1 MKGIYEEKACSMNTF
16 WDSKGNDGVSE
27 IAPLRKILLIVS
39 FNHSAKIDPS
49 LLSAEAKI

>member
-1 MKGIYEEKACSMNTF
+1 MNTF
-16 WDSKGNDGVSE
+16 WDSEGKDGVSK

>member
-1 MKGIYEEKACSMNTF
+1 MNTF
-16 WDSKGNDGVSE
+16 WDSEGNDGVSE

-39 FNHSAKIDPS
+39 FNRSAKIYPS

>member
-1 MKGIYEEKACSMNTF
+1 MNTF
-16 WDSKGNDGVSE
+16 WDSEGNDSVSE